1 MSHDEPTGHPSEHD
15 PRHGAAGSEITVMI
29 VDDHAVVRRGLR
41 AFLGAVPGITVIA
54 EAPDGRAA
62 VEEIGRLAAFA
73 RIPDV
78 VLMDLMMPRMNGIDA
93 IAALRSSHPG
103 ARVVALT
110 SYGDAQRVHAAL
122 EAGASGYVLKDADA
136 DEVATAVRAAARDEV
151 HLDAAV
157 GRALAMSMSVRRP
170 VADLTGREREVLVLV
185 AQGKSNQ
192 DIADTLVI
200 SERTART
207 HVSHV
212 IGKLGLESRVQ
223 AALWAVRNGLVTL
236 S

>member
-1 MSHDEPTGHPSEHD
+1 VSETPPNEEGHPIADED
-15 PRHGAAGSEITVMI
+15 AGQDITVLL

-41 AFLGAVPGITVIA
+41 AFLGAVPGIEVVG
-54 EAPDGRAA
+54 EASDGQAA
-62 VEEIGRLAAFA
+62 VEELGRLAAFA
-73 RIPDV
+73 RVPDV
-78 VLMDLMMPRMNGIDA
+78 VLMDLMMPRMGGIDA
-93 IAALRSSHPG
+93 IAAIRSSHPG
-103 ARVVALT
+103 VRVVALT
-110 SYGDAQRVHAAL
+110 SYSEAQRVHAAL
-122 EAGASGYVLKDADA
+122 EAGASGYVLKDAEA
-136 DEVATAVRAAARDEV
+136 DEVAAAIRAAARDEV

-157 GRALAMSMSVRRP
+157 ARTLAMSMSVRRP
-170 VADLTGREREVLVLV
+170 VADLTSREREVLVLV

-192 DIADTLVI
+192 DIADALFI

-236 S
+236 T